1 MPSPPTGKV
10 QPPPPKARGVLGA
23 YTKLQQI
30 GQGQF
35 GRVHLCRHTRLGGEK
50 LVAKEILTQGLS
62 AKEVKATLQEV
73 MVLRR
78 VAHPSIIELRDAFG
92 HDHVENGGGDGTIG
106 IITEYCPNGDLGT
119 HIEERA
125 KHGAPFPESTIRTWA
140 QSLASALDYLH
151 QTVLLLHRDIKP
163 SNVFLT
169 RDNNVKLGDFGLSKL
184 LSHAKEL
191 AHSQVGTPLYMAPE
205 LCAGK
210 PYDRAADV
218 WAFGCTIFEAMSLAP
233 PWAEHILPNGT
244 IDGGLVALY
253 RLIMTADLAV
263 DTLREHFSDPLCD
276 FVGSLV
282 CRKRKVRLRPM
293 SELLDELN
301 AKPAIPASWG
311 LSAAAANALA
321 SMEAEEAAAR
331 ASADAFAALA
341 AVQRQYSIAHGMKPN
356 ALESRPP
363 SRPVSNTPSP
373 RSDPTSRSASR
384 PTSRAT
390 SRSSSPRTV
399 AHHPRTAAR
408 CANAAELTD
417 ASTSPATLTPSSVHA
432 RSPAGTSPTSPLLT
446 PTSAASGNTAGM
458 PPGDVMSACTRAADA
473 HYRTRAN
480 LACGAEYHAA
490 AGILQRSYLRH
501 SNSRAVTI
509 QRAPPSLPAVAPPSA
524 ERPQSKPPSSRAP
537 AAKPAPPKTAKAG
550 LRPQAKTSSNAG
562 APASASAHAPAAAKA
577 RPRPAALPR
586 ERLMTSAGSAP
597 RPPFKGVAPG
607 QGKVLSAPRAQR
619 QTSARGTAAGP
630 SSRTT
635 KPVRI

>member
-263 DTLREHFSDPLCD
+263 DKLREHFSDPLCD

-341 AVQRQYSIAHGMKPN
+341 AVQPVLDRPRHAGMRS
-356 ALESRPP
+356 SRG
-363 SRPVSNTPSP
+363 RRHAPVSNTPSP
-373 RSDPTSRSASR
+373 RPTRR
-384 PTSRAT
+384 
-390 SRSSSPRTV
+390 
-399 AHHPRTAAR
+399 
-408 CANAAELTD
+408 
-417 ASTSPATLTPSSVHA
+417 
-432 RSPAGTSPTSPLLT
+432 
-446 PTSAASGNTAGM
+446 
-458 PPGDVMSACTRAADA
+458 
-473 HYRTRAN
+473 
-480 LACGAEYHAA
+480 
-490 AGILQRSYLRH
+490 
-501 SNSRAVTI
+501 
-509 QRAPPSLPAVAPPSA
+509 RAPP
-524 ERPQSKPPSSRAP
+524 R
-537 AAKPAPPKTAKAG
+537 
-550 LRPQAKTSSNAG
+550 
-562 APASASAHAPAAAKA
+562 A
-577 RPRPAALPR
+577 RPRGRRRARLAHGRAPPAHCRALR
-586 ERLMTSAGSAP
+586 ECCRANGREHLAGDAH
-597 RPPFKGVAPG
+597 RARARALTRRHVAHLATPHADQLAG
-607 QGKVLSAPRAQR
+607 QHG
-619 QTSARGTAAGP
+619 GDAAG
-630 SSRTT
+630 
-635 KPVRI
+635 